1 MDSILENQ
9 RKLHEER
16 ERTIDTIVKE
26 IMSDKK
32 THKANINSQQRRYH
46 ACTESLERMY
56 TDTEGI
62 RKREVDAIAGPNEF
76 AEFYARLKL
85 LKDAHRRN
93 PDELAEPL
101 SMEFQKM
108 HEEIADPEREETDM
122 VQFTDE
128 EGYGRFLDMHALH
141 ALYLNLK
148 AVKKIDYITYIGQ
161 FDKFIEIPRNTTKKT
176 GAYKEYLHALKPN
189 ITYSSRLFIQ
199 DYLVY
204 FMERTR
210 PLHNFAEDFQKS
222 DTEVKR
228 MFSEGTLPGWPPLT
242 TPQQVNS
249 CGSFLFLMTTLF
261 DFTIIQATID
271 ISAYSSPFELESL
284 GLDRLKAALMTLGLK
299 CGGTL
304 KERAERL
311 FASKGVRAGEIG
323 RDALA
328 KKADNSKEQTR
339 ILSLAMLEGH
349 INMGSVLSE
358 ERDATRENVERK
370 QARTVGENE
379 DDDEEPQVE
388 SDDEEDSGVP
398 YNPKN
403 LPLGWDGKPI
413 PYWLYKLHG
422 LNISYSC
429 EICGNQV
436 YKGPKAFQKHF
447 NEWRHSHGMRCLGI
461 PNTAHFANITQIKD
475 ALDLWNKIKGEKE
488 RQKWNPDLDEEYEDT
503 SGNVVNKKMYEDL
516 KRQGLL

>member
-1 MDSILENQ
+1 ASKMDSIMETQ

-16 ERTIDTIVKE
+16 ERTIETIVKE
-26 IMSDKK
+26 ILSDKK
-32 THKANINSQQRRYH
+32 THKANINSQQRVKQLVDRYH
-46 ACTESLERMY
+46 ACTENLERMY
-56 TDTEGI
+56 SDNDGA
-62 RKREVDAIAGPNEF
+62 RKREMDAIAGPNEF

-108 HEEIADPEREETDM
+108 HEEIADPEREEYDM

-128 EGYGRFLDMHALH
+128 EAYGRFLDMHEIH

-148 AVKKIDYITYIGQ
+148 AVKRLDYITYLAQ
-161 FDKFIEIPRNTTKKT
+161 FDRFTDIPRNTTKKT
-176 GAYKEYLHALKPN
+176 GAYKEYLNTLKE
-189 ITYSSRLFIQ
+189 
-199 DYLVY
+199 YLVY

-210 PLHNFAEDFQKS
+210 PLHSLKEDFAKS
-222 DTEVKR
+222 DAEVDR
-228 MFSEGTLPGWPPLT
+228 LLAEGTLPGWPSQP
-242 TPQQVNS
+242 PPKE
-249 CGSFLFLMTTLF
+249 
-261 DFTIIQATID
+261 AAID
-271 ISAYSSPFELESL
+271 VSAYSSPLELESL
-284 GLDRLKAALMTLGLK
+284 GLDRLKAALMALGLK

-311 FASKGVRAGEIG
+311 YASKGLRAGDLG

-328 KKADNSKEQTR
+328 KKTDEAKEHARTVA
-339 ILSLAMLEGH
+339 LAKLEGH
-349 INMGSVLSE
+349 IKCMGNLLME

-388 SDDEEDSGVP
+388 SDEEENDGVP

-475 ALDLWNKIKGEKE
+475 ALDLWNKIKGDKE
-488 RQKWNPDLDEEYEDT
+488 RQRWNPDNDEEFED
-503 SGNVVNKKMYEDL
+503 SAGNVVTRKMYEDL

>member
-1 MDSILENQ
+1 METQ

-16 ERTIDTIVKE
+16 ERTIETIVKE

-32 THKANINSQQRRYH
+32 THKANINSQQRVKQLVDRYH
-46 ACTESLERMY
+46 SCTESLERIY
-56 TDTEGI
+56 TDSEGV
-62 RKREVDAIAGPNEF
+62 RKREMDAIAGPNEF
-76 AEFYARLKL
+76 AEFYARFKI

-108 HEEIADPEREETDM
+108 HEEIADPEREEGDV

-141 ALYLNLK
+141 AMYLNLK
-148 AVKKIDYITYIGQ
+148 NVKKLDYITYLGQ
-161 FDKFIEIPRNTTKKT
+161 FDKFVDIPRNTTKKT
-176 GAYKEYLHALKPN
+176 GAYKDYLIALK
-189 ITYSSRLFIQ
+189 

-204 FMERTR
+204 FMDRTR
-210 PLHNFAEDFQKS
+210 PLHSLKEDFQKS
-222 DTEVKR
+222 DADVER
-228 MFSEGTLPGWPPLT
+228 MLAEGTLPGWHSSLS
-242 TPQQVNS
+242 TPKE
-249 CGSFLFLMTTLF
+249 
-261 DFTIIQATID
+261 AAID
-271 ISAYSSPFELESL
+271 VSAYSSPVELESL
-284 GLDRLKAALMTLGLK
+284 GLDRLKAALMALGLK

-311 FASKGVRAGEIG
+311 YASKGLRAGDLG
-323 RDALA
+323 REALA
-328 KKADNSKEQTR
+328 KKTDEAKEKAR
-339 ILSLAMLEGH
+339 VSMLAKLEGC
-349 INMGSVLSE
+349 IKCMGAILMD

-388 SDDEEDSGVP
+388 SDEEEDDGVP

-475 ALDLWNKIKGEKE
+475 ALDLWNKIKGDKE
-488 RQKWNPDLDEEYEDT
+488 RQKWNPDQDEEFED
-503 SGNVVNKKMYEDL
+503 SAGNVVTRKMYEDL

>member
-9 RKLHEER
+9 RKLHEDR
-16 ERTIDTIVKE
+16 ERTIETIVKE

-32 THKANINSQQRRYH
+32 THKANINSQQRVKQLVDRYH
-46 ACTESLERMY
+46 ACTENLERMY
-56 TDTEGI
+56 TDTEGA
-62 RKREVDAIAGPNEF
+62 RKREMEAIAGPNEF
-76 AEFYARLKL
+76 AEFYARVKI

-108 HEEIADPEREETDM
+108 HEEIANPEREETDM

-128 EGYGRFLDMHALH
+128 EGYGRFLDMHTLH
-141 ALYLNLK
+141 AMFLNLK
-148 AVKKIDYITYIGQ
+148 AIKKIDYITYLGQ
-161 FDKFIEIPRNTTKKT
+161 FDKFTDIPKNTTKKPAPT
-176 GAYKEYLHALKPN
+176 KNFKPQ
-189 ITYSSRLFIQ
+189 RFLQ

-210 PLHNFAEDFQKS
+210 PLHNLPEDFRKS
-222 DTEVKR
+222 DAEIDR
-228 MFSEGTLPGWPPLT
+228 MLADGTLPGWASHP
-242 TPQQVNS
+242 
-249 CGSFLFLMTTLF
+249 
-261 DFTIIQATID
+261 TITQQATID
-271 ISAYSSPFELESL
+271 VSAYSSPTELESL
-284 GLDRLKAALMTLGLK
+284 GLDRLKAALMALGLK
-299 CGGTL
+299 CGGLVGSTYLPFIRTFGVGVEFFSLRTL

-311 FASKGVRAGEIG
+311 FASKGVRAGELG
-323 RDALA
+323 KDALA
-328 KKADNSKEQTR
+328 KKADDTKEQTR
-339 ILSLAMLEGH
+339 IATLAKLEGH
-349 INMGSVLSE
+349 IKWSIESDE
-358 ERDATRENVERK
+358 E
-370 QARTVGENE
+370 E
-379 DDDEEPQVE
+379 DD
-388 SDDEEDSGVP
+388 GIP

-488 RQKWNPDLDEEYEDT
+488 RQRWNPDLDEEFED
-503 SGNVVNKKMYEDL
+503 SAGNVVTRKMYEDL

>member
-16 ERTIDTIVKE
+16 ERTIETIVKE

-32 THKANINSQQRRYH
+32 THKANINSQQRVKFLVDRYH
-46 ACTESLERMY
+46 GCTENLERIY

-62 RKREVDAIAGPNEF
+62 RKREMEAIAGPNEF
-76 AEFYARLKL
+76 AEFYARLKI

-128 EGYGRFLDMHALH
+128 EGYGRFLDMHSLH

-148 AVKKIDYITYIGQ
+148 AVKKIDYITYLSQ
-161 FDKFIEIPRNTTKKT
+161 FDRFVDIPRNITKKT
-176 GAYKEYLHALKPN
+176 GAYKEYLHALK
-189 ITYSSRLFIQ
+189 

-204 FMERTR
+204 FMDRTR
-210 PLHNFAEDFQKS
+210 PLHNLAEDFRKS
-222 DTEVKR
+222 DAEVDR
-228 MFSEGTLPGWPPLT
+228 MLADGTLPGWQSHPT
-242 TPQQVNS
+242 NMQH
-249 CGSFLFLMTTLF
+249 
-261 DFTIIQATID
+261 ATID
-271 ISAYSSPFELESL
+271 VSAYSSPTELESL
-284 GLDRLKAALMTLGLK
+284 GLDRLKAALSALGLK

-311 FASKGVRAGEIG
+311 FASKGVRAGELG

-328 KKADNSKEQTR
+328 KKADDAKEQTR
-339 ILSLAMLEGH
+339 VAALAKLEGH
-349 INMGSVLSE
+349 IKCIGNVLLE

-370 QARTVGENE
+370 QARAAGEME
-379 DDDEEPQVE
+379 DDEEEPPVE
-388 SDDEEDSGVP
+388 SDEEEDDGIP

-488 RQKWNPDLDEEYEDT
+488 RQKWNPDLDEEFED
-503 SGNVVNKKMYEDL
+503 SAGNVVNRKMYEDL